1 MSKQASQWIVDN
13 VKIVKEDGAAEG
25 SVAVRDGIIEA
36 IWTKEERPQAEGAES
51 YEIIDG
57 QGGYLLPGFID
68 IHVHGGF
75 GGDFMEACT
84 ESYEA
89 ITRFHASQ
97 GTTGMLATT
106 VTASKEAIE
115 KVLRATADFQAAG
128 MQHAELLGV
137 HLEGPFISEKF
148 PGAQN
153 PAFISAPQLG
163 WVKQWAAEYPGLI
176 KQLTLAPEKEGAIEL
191 IEWLAANDIIAA
203 CGHTDAKYADMAKA
217 ADAGLSHAVHT
228 YNAMRGLH
236 HREPGT
242 LGAVMSDDRI
252 YAELIA
258 DGEHVHP
265 AAIRILLAAKP
276 SDKVILISDA
286 ISSAGMPDGRYDLGG
301 LPVIVKD
308 GIARLEDGVTLAGS
322 SLTMIR
328 AFRYM
333 MDNTKLAIHEVS
345 RLASGNA
352 AERLGI
358 YDRVGSIAVGK
369 VANLVW
375 TDAELDINRTW
386 VNGRAV
392 YTK

>member
-1 MSKQASQWIVDN
+1 MSSKWIIDN
-13 VKIVKEDGAAEG
+13 IRIVTETGVTEG
-25 SVAVRDGIIEA
+25 SVAIKDGIISQVM
-36 IWTKEERPQAEGAES
+36 TKEERSKAEGLQGFEVF
-51 YEIIDG
+51 DG
-57 QGGYLLPGFID
+57 NNGYLLPGFID

-75 GGDFMEACT
+75 GHDFMIASKEN
-84 ESYEA
+84 YDA
-89 ITRFHASQ
+89 ITSFHASQ
-97 GTTGMLATT
+97 GTTTMLATT

-115 KVLRATADFQAAG
+115 KVLQTTSEYTMSD
-128 MQHAELLGV
+128 MPYAELFGV

-153 PAFISAPQLG
+153 PAFISEPRLDWMKE
-163 WVKQWAAEYPGLI
+163 WVDKYPNVI
-176 KQLTLAPEKEGAIEL
+176 KQLTLAPEKEGAVEL
-191 IEWLAANDIIAA
+191 ISWVAEQGIIAA
-203 CGHTDAKYADMAKA
+203 CGHTDALYEHMQKA

-242 LGAVMSDDRI
+242 LGAVLSDDRI

-265 AAIRILLAAKP
+265 ASIAILLKSKP
-276 SDKVILISDA
+276 LDKVILISDA
-286 ISSAGMPDGRYDLGG
+286 IESAGMPDGQYDLGG

-308 GIARLEDGVTLAGS
+308 GVARLENGITLAGS

-333 MDNTKLAIHEVS
+333 LSNTNLAIHDVS
-345 RLASGNA
+345 RLASLNA

-358 YDRVGSIAVGK
+358 ADRTGSIAVGK
-369 VANLVW
+369 QANLVW
-375 TDAELDINRTW
+375 TDSELNVQNTW
-386 VNGRAV
+386 VKGRSV
-392 YTK
+392 YSK